1 MLVAQSCPTL
11 CNPGDCSPPGS
22 SVHGDSPGKST
33 GAGCHALLQG
43 NLRNPWTEPRFPALQ
58 ADSFFFYVGRF
69 FTSWATRGHELR
81 SLPWA
86 ELCLPAR
93 VRALKPDSQCDGV
106 WKRSHLELTGSVVK
120 NPSAN
125 VGDLGSVPESGR
137 SPGEGNGNP
146 LQCSCLGNPM
156 DRGAWRAAVRV
167 VTKSQ
172 TWFTD

>member
-11 CNPGDCSPPGS
+11 CNPGDCSRQAPLSMGI
-22 SVHGDSPGKST
+22 
-33 GAGCHALLQG
+33 
-43 NLRNPWTEPRFPALQ
+43 LQ
-58 ADSFFFYVGRF
+58 ARVLERVAMPSSRGIFATRGLNPGFLHCRQILFFFYVGRF

-120 NPSAN
+120 NPPVN
-125 VGDLGSVPESGR
+125 VGDLGLVPESGR

-167 VTKSQ
+167 VAKSQ